1 MAINK
6 RPGGKKSSK
15 PKRKRGLD
23 AEDRVAVI
31 EKKALKKQKSLEH
44 AVQVQEAR
52 KRRQAIKA
60 AGTIQMEDV
69 IKAISSKGDR
79 KTDESKKALPEVNAL
94 LSGLGVSV
102 GDFGW
107 SSDEASEVS
116 DDDLDASA
124 SEVGSASVYSD
135 GDESDAGDDEFD
147 DEFDDEEQA
156 SGVEDSGD
164 DAVDESASDLHERIS
179 FPAGSEFTS
188 ESQRLF
194 AALSSGDDVV
204 FWSQAFHESRVAR
217 SVYLSVS
224 AFALSH
230 MLHQSTR
237 VEKNNKRLRKRPD
250 LECRD
255 QGPNR
260 ARICVLAPFR
270 ANAFEIVRNWI
281 ALLDLQPDAVGNYE
295 NFAAEFEGQDSR
307 NESARNWEDWRREL
321 FKGHY
326 DDSNYDD
333 FVIGI
338 SFNHGKLR
346 LQFPKTA
353 QALCNVDVVIASPL
367 ALSRIAASDFK
378 TLRVK
383 EKFAHQTEVMEGEP
397 SPESPEEE
405 DETPVMDFL
414 SGIELLIVDRIDAL
428 AMQNFENAR
437 DVVRAVN
444 AQAVA
449 TISAD
454 INRIEE
460 KFLSPHSARA
470 ARQTVLIAGS
480 VMRDDYIAGLGLRE
494 DKVSVEGDACS
505 TGTALHR
512 ALKQKIKQ
520 QFFIRLPVAKAEERS
535 EALLAYFKS
544 TFWSE
549 IGNDIK
555 YLVIVV
561 AETADLPA
569 LKECLDDEGV
579 VDCFLSELDL
589 SDIGGKRRK
598 QMKAV
603 LRGFREGDLRTIV
616 VTERLL
622 WYQRIRISAGK
633 HVLFYGCPKTDS
645 VYADILADI
654 EDPLRCTSTCI
665 YTANER
671 TALERIVGSA
681 NIDKLVTPGAELHDM
696 AGKSTVFTPN

>member
-260 ARICVLAPFR
+260 ARICILAPFR

-281 ALLDLQPDAVGNYE
+281 ALLDLQPDAVGKYE
-295 NFAAEFEGQDSR
+295 NFAA
-307 NESARNWEDWRREL
+307 
-321 FKGHY
+321 
-326 DDSNYDD
+326 
-333 FVIGI
+333 
-338 SFNHGKLR
+338 
-346 LQFPKTA
+346 
-353 QALCNVDVVIASPL
+353 
-367 ALSRIAASDFK
+367 
-378 TLRVK
+378 
-383 EKFAHQTEVMEGEP
+383 
-397 SPESPEEE
+397 
-405 DETPVMDFL
+405 
-414 SGIELLIVDRIDAL
+414 
-428 AMQNFENAR
+428 
-437 DVVRAVN
+437 
-444 AQAVA
+444 
-449 TISAD
+449 
-454 INRIEE
+454 
-460 KFLSPHSARA
+460 
-470 ARQTVLIAGS
+470 
-480 VMRDDYIAGLGLRE
+480 
-494 DKVSVEGDACS
+494 
-505 TGTALHR
+505 
-512 ALKQKIKQ
+512 
-520 QFFIRLPVAKAEERS
+520 
-535 EALLAYFKS
+535 
-544 TFWSE
+544 
-549 IGNDIK
+549 
-555 YLVIVV
+555 
-561 AETADLPA
+561 
-569 LKECLDDEGV
+569 
-579 VDCFLSELDL
+579 
-589 SDIGGKRRK
+589 
-598 QMKAV
+598 
-603 LRGFREGDLRTIV
+603 
-616 VTERLL
+616 
-622 WYQRIRISAGK
+622 
-633 HVLFYGCPKTDS
+633 
-645 VYADILADI
+645 
-654 EDPLRCTSTCI
+654 
-665 YTANER
+665 
-671 TALERIVGSA
+671 
-681 NIDKLVTPGAELHDM
+681 
-696 AGKSTVFTPN
+696 